1 MKNKQQSDNII
12 IEVDKKYASQFAEWL
27 HLHNV
32 HVIEVKIKLKSPSQV
47 IIKNNKNGYLDDESK
62 ATINIMLKEG
72 YFVLFSQHL
81 FFLRLASS
89 EIHLMSL
96 FIPSFN
102 IFYINNMLFLY

>member
-47 IIKNNKNGYLDDESK
+47 IIKNNSKEINQLLYKLYLK
-62 ATINIMLKEG
+62 R
-72 YFVLFSQHL
+72 Y
-81 FFLRLASS
+81 
-89 EIHLMSL
+89 SL
-96 FIPSFN
+96 N
-102 IFYINNMLFLY
+102 A